1 MVEITEIV
9 NTDKFEKSVRSIRD
23 GRLKEHVKKQI
34 EKIIKNPDIG
44 KPLRHSMKG
53 ERTIYVK
60 PFRIIYAVEGN
71 KLTLLRF
78 SHRDEAYDR

>member
-9 NTDKFEKSVRSIRD
+9 STNKFEKSLKSVGD
-23 GRLKEHVKKQI
+23 GKLKEHIKKQI
-34 EKIIKNPDIG
+34 EKIIRNPDVG

-71 KLTLLRF
+71 KLTFLRF
-78 SHRDEAYDR
+78 SHRGKAYV